1 MPGLASNP
9 APLYR
14 VDITPPAVLP
24 VVAPPATRWSIL
36 LANLKKLIHDVA
48 ADPLGVD
55 PTKSG
60 PAGLINPSAIFKSLL
75 VGVLTMLGSWGGLA
89 LVWGWTHLGA
99 VLLPPPVFLALT
111 FCFGLV
117 LKLRNQFRHGS
128 APVPAPTPVPTPL
141 PLPTSTSV
149 PILLPTPTPVP

>member
-1 MPGLASNP
+1 MSSLS
-9 APLYR
+9 L
-14 VDITPPAVLP
+14 TPTPVGPP
-24 VVAPPATRWSIL
+24 VVVPPATRWSVL
-36 LANLKKLIHDVA
+36 LVNLKKLIHDVA

-111 FCFGLV
+111 FCFGLI

-128 APVPAPTPVPTPL
+128 APMPTPTPVPTP
-141 PLPTSTSV
+141 TS
-149 PILLPTPTPVP
+149 TPVPIPLPVPRPLPVPPPTS